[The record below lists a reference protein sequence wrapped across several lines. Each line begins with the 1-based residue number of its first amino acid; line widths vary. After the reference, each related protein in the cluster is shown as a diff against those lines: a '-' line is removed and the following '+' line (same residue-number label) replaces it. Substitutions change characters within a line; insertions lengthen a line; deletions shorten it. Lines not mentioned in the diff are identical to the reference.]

1 MDPTSLVCVGT
12 EIDVLPAFLG
22 QATQKVWGHGTAYD
36 EAGSQWSV
44 VPTITSAGPRPDL
57 FWTTKEQEE
66 ARTTS
71 ALQAIPGLTPIFVLE
86 TTGEELTPL
95 GIAFA
100 LAEAIKLTQAAS
112 LVVVT
117 PGSN

>member
-1 MDPTSLVCVGT
+1 MCVGT

-22 QATQKVWGHGTAYD
+22 QGTQKVWGYDTAYD
-36 EAGSQWSV
+36 EADSQWSL
-44 VPTITSAGPRPDL
+44 VPTISPAGPRPDL

-66 ARTTS
+66 ARTS
-71 ALQAIPGLTPIFVLE
+71 IALQAIPGLTPIFVME
-86 TTGEELTPL
+86 ATGAELTPL

-117 PGSN
+117 PCSN